1 MPVAS
6 ERNSSDCFPFF
17 MAMASLSEISV
28 ERHIEQGKKS
38 RLKCCN
44 DLSLGEGEPAEKKLK
59 KEYRPQAARFQRFTR
74 LINETKSSVSG
85 ARLGRGRG

>member
-17 MAMASLSEISV
+17 MAIASSSEISV

-44 DLSLGEGEPAEKKLK
+44 ASIGEGEPAEKKLK

-85 ARLGRGRG
+85 ARLGRGCG